1 MGLVMSTKSKSESL
15 IALEKL
21 ASELIQT
28 WAQNNKDV
36 VWLGAK
42 SREDMRADV
51 LRQLKKA
58 YLLAKDKYA
67 GSKGDVT

>member
-1 MGLVMSTKSKSESL
+1 MAAKSKSESL
-15 IALEKL
+15 VALEKL
-21 ASELIQT
+21 ASELIQM
-28 WAQNNKDV
+28 WAQDNKDV

-42 SREDMRADV
+42 SRDDMRVDV